1 MKTAQQGFTLIEL
14 VMVIVILGI
23 LAATALPKFVDMEK
37 DARIAVLNGMSST
50 LKTGAMLARSRA
62 IIVGA
67 NVSQAGQA
75 VDMDDADGD
84 GDWTTGT
91 DITLDFGYPT
101 DSVNGDADWVIDDM
115 GDFTAAGSNPRE
127 FRLDGI
133 DGCEV
138 QYDNTQTI
146 NTPPTI
152 TVVDTN
158 C

>member
-37 DARIAVLNGMSST
+37 DARVAVLNGMSST

-67 NVSQAGQA
+67 DVSVANQD
-75 VDMDDADGD
+75 VDMDGVAGAD
-84 GDWTTGT
+84 
-91 DITLDFGYPT
+91 IRLDFGYPE
-101 DSVNGDADWVIDDM
+101 DDADADWVIDDM
-115 GDFTAAGSNPRE
+115 GDFTATGSDPRE

-138 QYDNTQTI
+138 QYDNTEAI